1 MSIHYDFIEQNLR
14 DEDPQLERFQIQ
26 QYLSK
31 HRGKK
36 KLIGDPKFLQ
46 KMNRG
51 TVWTIATVS
60 HTCSAT
66 FNSSMYGSDC

>member
-14 DEDPQLERFQIQ
+14 DDDPQLERFQIQ

-36 KLIGDPKFLQ
+36 IINRRPKIST
-46 KMNRG
+46 KDDRG

-66 FNSSMYGSDC
+66 FNSSMSGSDC

>member
-14 DEDPQLERFQIQ
+14 EDDPQLERFQIQ

-36 KLIGDPKFLQ
+36 EFNRRPKISTKDEQRNCVDNSNSLTHMFSNFQ
-46 KMNRG
+46 QQH
-51 TVWTIATVS
+51 VW
-60 HTCSAT
+60 
-66 FNSSMYGSDC
+66 